1 MATKINESVWGT
13 VPATGAAIRVAPNTL
28 GTCYN
33 NGTFDPDN
41 ISAMDKTIIPWG
53 VPYCGLGGMS
63 YLKNLRMPIP
73 IEGTDNMKAGTLTT
87 FEIEEFVGTNN
98 PIILMDVGQT
108 GPAKNNYFSCRMEG
122 AINSSETAFTSNAA
136 SDRGENVPT
145 SPNSLMW
152 NYKPIVYLDYQKVIV
167 QVNSFILWDRVGGA
181 RVAQSNINN
190 FPAKGKTWDDYELL
204 GFGYTIYQRT
214 SSGQGWSPNGYY
226 MAIPVNEKDTSKF
239 VLDKYFGQENRPQK
253 WVPFTYRN
261 AIKTVFYGDTG
272 SYKIYSTAITK
283 EADSETLHPYSNS
296 WSAELHSYGNY
307 INGSQSFDNVTY
319 TMEKKC
325 GFMQGGVWF
334 EIVKGSEMPGSD
346 YYGQSIQMG
355 VYYKIKDYEPG
366 TSKASAWAKIIAHEI
381 AFLGLPF
388 QIKIS
393 GDAGTPAS
401 TASIADDDVFLPI
414 FDINH
419 MVTTGRYTTDIAVKQ
434 AQINYTWGNIFEDTV
449 PDWDS
454 TYNPPKP
461 SGGDQGEDDFGTLNN
476 RGGFNKF
483 PTPLTCYMLSYEKFM
498 DVVSALNNLYI
509 TDPDGNMKWELDF
522 KGSNPSDYIVG
533 AYASVCNIP
542 FTETTY
548 PIKIG
553 PVDLSTIQPT
563 LTSYKISFVDSGYFD
578 CGSVDITPYYDDF
591 RDYSPYTSIELYLPL
606 CGSVDID
613 TAYFMGHS
621 LSITYYYDYT
631 TMSCSACI
639 YRDGITLY
647 KVVNGSLGA
656 QIPLTSLRMGEYQS
670 AIHALENAEKQ
681 NEMRMA
687 SALVS
692 MGISAAGIIAAPAT
706 GGTTL
711 GLTALGLNGVK
722 TGMDTLNTH
731 DDIRYQYEH
740 KQPAIAQTGAS
751 DTQNGFCV
759 GSMYPYLFI
768 KRPKMIPGYNSDVY
782 AHTIGYA
789 CNVNARIGDMSGY
802 TVATNIDTSG
812 IHATADE
819 INAIKQAFSKGV
831 YL

>member
-1 MATKINESVWGT
+1 
-13 VPATGAAIRVAPNTL
+13 
-28 GTCYN
+28 
-33 NGTFDPDN
+33 
-41 ISAMDKTIIPWG
+41 
-53 VPYCGLGGMS
+53 
-63 YLKNLRMPIP
+63 
-73 IEGTDNMKAGTLTT
+73 
-87 FEIEEFVGTNN
+87 
-98 PIILMDVGQT
+98 
-108 GPAKNNYFSCRMEG
+108 
-122 AINSSETAFTSNAA
+122 
-136 SDRGENVPT
+136 
-145 SPNSLMW
+145 
-152 NYKPIVYLDYQKVIV
+152 
-167 QVNSFILWDRVGGA
+167 
-181 RVAQSNINN
+181 
-190 FPAKGKTWDDYELL
+190 
-204 GFGYTIYQRT
+204 
-214 SSGQGWSPNGYY
+214 
-226 MAIPVNEKDTSKF
+226 
-239 VLDKYFGQENRPQK
+239 
-253 WVPFTYRN
+253 
-261 AIKTVFYGDTG
+261 
-272 SYKIYSTAITK
+272 
-283 EADSETLHPYSNS
+283 
-296 WSAELHSYGNY
+296 
-307 INGSQSFDNVTY
+307 
-319 TMEKKC
+319 
-325 GFMQGGVWF
+325 
-334 EIVKGSEMPGSD
+334 
-346 YYGQSIQMG
+346 
-355 VYYKIKDYEPG
+355 
-366 TSKASAWAKIIAHEI
+366 
-381 AFLGLPF
+381 
-388 QIKIS
+388 
-393 GDAGTPAS
+393 
-401 TASIADDDVFLPI
+401 
-414 FDINH
+414 

-498 DVVSALNNLYI
+498 DVVTALNNLYI

-542 FTETTY
+542 YTSDTY

-563 LTSYKISFVDSGYFD
+563 LTTYKISFVDSGYFD

-591 RDYSPYTSIELYLPL
+591 REYSPYTSIELYLPL
-606 CGSVDID
+606 CGTVDID

-722 TGMDTLNTH
+722 TGMETLNAH
-731 DDIRYQYEH
+731 DDIQYQYEH

-751 DTQNGFCV
+751 DSQNAFCV

-789 CNVNARIGDMSGY
+789 CNINARLGDMSGY